1 MAKNKCGMGRR
12 NAERNKR
19 SCDEIS
25 TNEETVELADVCP
38 ICLDELGSTNRS
50 VTPCGHKFCMTC
62 ITRHLYVNGGCPIC
76 RREIQIKRPRYM
88 MSDNEI
94 TNMVVNEV
102 YLFPVTQI
110 LKDVMASMQ
119 IEWSN
124 IPISRRNILRA
135 MMNEHVIG
143 FGVNMANT
151 VNFHVDDMNQVV

>member
-1 MAKNKCGMGRR
+1 
-12 NAERNKR
+12 
-19 SCDEIS
+19 
-25 TNEETVELADVCP
+25 
-38 ICLDELGSTNRS
+38 
-50 VTPCGHKFCMTC
+50 
-62 ITRHLYVNGGCPIC
+62 
-76 RREIQIKRPRYM
+76 M